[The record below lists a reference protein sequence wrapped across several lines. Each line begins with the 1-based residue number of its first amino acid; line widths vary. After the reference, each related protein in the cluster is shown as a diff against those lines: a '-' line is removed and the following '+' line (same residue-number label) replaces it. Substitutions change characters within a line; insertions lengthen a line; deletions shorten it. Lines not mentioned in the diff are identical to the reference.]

1 MDGRRSFSAGHGAAG
16 AYGKTIINPIM
27 LRFRPIAPKPLAG
40 GSVSGAAPPENKNA
54 YLSKARTK
62 RKYVRSHKNKCKTK
76 KTETGKHEF
85 DPTVSTQQLVH
96 QIDSVAVGSSN
107 RYFPEI
113 QLFHA
118 PQPRICLNFDSMP
131 EKSAAIAFRPSDRSD
146 LTAME
151 SRVTVECV
159 MNACM
164 EGGELGSTDVERI
177 KNLEVDTC
185 PAFISD
191 GGYEVRWVNL
201 AYKRMVCAEDGG
213 APPETAVELVVQAE
227 LPAAY
232 PAFPC
237 RVRVE
242 YTWRKAKHTRTM
254 PCDVWRMDFGGF
266 AWKLDVKAALS
277 LGR

>member
-1 MDGRRSFSAGHGAAG
+1 MDGLRSFSARRGAGG
-16 AYGKTIINPIM
+16 AHGKTIINPIM
-27 LRFRPIAPKPLAG
+27 LRFRPIAPKPAAG
-40 GSVSGAAPPENKNA
+40 GSVSGESLPDKKND
-54 YLSKARTK
+54 YLAKARPK

-76 KTETGKHEF
+76 KRENAKREF
-85 DPTVSTQQLVH
+85 DPTVLTQPFVH

-107 RYFPEI
+107 HYFSEI

-118 PQPRICLNFDSMP
+118 QQPPICLNFDSMP
-131 EKSAAIAFRPSDRSD
+131 EKSATIAFRPSDRSD

-159 MNACM
+159 TDACM

-177 KNLEVDTC
+177 KSLESDTC
-185 PAFISD
+185 PGFISD
-191 GGYEVRWVNL
+191 FGYEVRWVNL
-201 AYKRMVCAEDGG
+201 AYKRMVWAEDGG
-213 APPETAVELVVQAE
+213 APPETAVGLSVKAE
-227 LPAAY
+227 LPVAY
-232 PAFPC
+232 PAFAC

-242 YTWRKAKHTRTM
+242 YTWRKLKHSRTM

>member
-40 GSVSGAAPPENKNA
+40 GSVSGAAPPEKKNA
-54 YLSKARTK
+54 YLSKARP
-62 RKYVRSHKNKCKTK
+62 R
-76 KTETGKHEF
+76 ET
-85 DPTVSTQQLVH
+85 H

-118 PQPRICLNFDSMP
+118 PQPPICSNFDSMP
-131 EKSAAIAFRPSDRSD
+131 EKSAIIAFRPSDRSD
-146 LTAME
+146 LTVVE

-213 APPETAVELVVQAE
+213 VPPETAVELVVQAE